1 MRFSFSLRGSCAAPS
16 RLAMRLAL
24 TGAAASLLAGCANS
38 ERLANAFSN
47 PFESSSSGTDSTP
60 TGSLGGAYQ
69 RSAPVTPVHRQAL
82 GAAIPQSGPVA
93 VQAQSLPTPAVAPT
107 PAVPRAVAGGAAGWT
122 IEGGTPVVVRQGES
136 AAILAR
142 RYGVPTDNL
151 VRANGFGS
159 ATEIQ
164 PGTRVIIPVY
174 NAALA
179 ASSGAH
185 MAQNAVQGTVQKT
198 TQLASRTATAAAELP
213 SRLPTVPKPA
223 ALAQQAEPVRQ
234 ARNVAQSATR
244 SAQAEA
250 NAVKGAAR
258 AGLAQGHAQE
268 QAVVQHAKE
277 IQTASAQ
284 AQSRLASQ
292 VKAGAAVPQAMKTA
306 TLAKAETAA
315 KAATGK
321 VEHVQTETKKAVKS
335 AMLETPREVKLAE
348 KRQLETQA
356 QRVEQKAAR
365 AVEQPAAEPAEAP
378 APAKASVSDSA
389 NPEFRWPARG
399 RIIQAFKPGGNDGI
413 NIAVP
418 EGTAVKAAEGGVV
431 AYAGSELK
439 GYGNLVLIRHPN
451 GFVSAY
457 ANNGDL
463 EVKRGETVK
472 RGQTI
477 AKSGQSGNVTS
488 PQLHFELRK
497 GATPVDPTQYL
508 AGL

>member
-1 MRFSFSLRGSCAAPS
+1 MAL
-16 RLAMRLAL
+16 RLAL
-24 TGAAASLLAGCANS
+24 TGATAGLLAGCANS
-38 ERLANAFSN
+38 ERLSDPFGN
-47 PFESSSSGTDSTP
+47 PFQSSANGTDSTP
-60 TGSLGGAYQ
+60 TGSLGSYQ
-69 RSAPVTPVHRQAL
+69 QSAPVTPVQRHAL
-82 GAAIPQSGPVA
+82 GQAIPQPAAPPVQTRSLTAATVPVA
-93 VQAQSLPTPAVAPT
+93 PSLP
-107 PAVPRAVAGGAAGWT
+107 RGAGGAAGWT
-122 IEGGTPVVVRQGES
+122 IEGGTPIAVRPGES
-136 AAILAR
+136 ASVLAQ
-142 RYGVPTDNL
+142 RYGVPTESL

-159 ATEIQ
+159 AGEIQ
-164 PGTRVIIPVY
+164 PGTRVVIPVY

-185 MAQNAVQGTVQKT
+185 LVQNTEQAV
-198 TQLASRTATAAAELP
+198 SRTATAAQNLP
-213 SRLPTVPKPA
+213 TRLPTIPKPTPIA
-223 ALAQQAEPVRQ
+223 QAEPVKLV
-234 ARNVAQSATR
+234 RNVAQNTTKSVV
-244 SAQAEA
+244 AET

-258 AGLAQGHAQE
+258 AKLVQGHAQE
-268 QAVVQHAKE
+268 QAVVQHV
-277 IQTASAQ
+277 QTAQ
-284 AQSRLASQ
+284 ATVKSQ
-292 VKAGAAVPQAMKTA
+292 VKPEAIAKNV
-306 TLAKAETAA
+306 AKAEHLAKPEPIA
-315 KAATGK
+315 KAEATVKATAGK
-321 VEHVQTETKKAVKS
+321 LEHAQVETKKAVKT
-335 AMLETPREVKLAE
+335 AALAPAREARIAE
-348 KRQLETQA
+348 SKP
-356 QRVEQKAAR
+356 VEAR
-365 AVEQPAAEPAEAP
+365 AVEPKQTRSEVKQAEPVKSAEPVAVEP
-378 APAKASVSDSA
+378 AREAANDSA

-399 RIIQAFKPGGNDGI
+399 RIIQSFKPGGNDGI

-477 AKSGQSGNVTS
+477 AKSGQSGNVNS